1 MYGNK
6 MKTKIPQDPSLLSS
20 LARDPKTSIEVLEEI
35 AKSSLIFLV
44 EYVAL
49 NPSTTEDMLMRM
61 IPLTLKTERNLRIA
75 KALAKNPKL
84 PERAL
89 MQILNEI
96 LPEQINGSRRENFP
110 YEHLVLAI
118 LCHNNCG
125 EDAKHFFD
133 SNRPSTKLRVN
144 LAKDSPVITVLKCL
158 ANDPSER
165 VHYIARQRLLDLNI
179 K

>member
-1 MYGNK
+1 

-20 LARDPKTSIEVLEEI
+20 LARDPETPIEILEEI
-35 AKSSLIFLV
+35 AKSSLIFLA

-49 NPSTTEDMLMRM
+49 NPNTTEDMLMRM
-61 IPLTLKTERNLRIA
+61 IPSRLNTERNLGVA

-110 YEHLVLAI
+110 YEHLLFAI

-133 SNRPSTKLRVN
+133 SNRPSTKIRVN
-144 LAKDSPVITVLKCL
+144 LAKHTTSIAVLKCL

-165 VHYIARQRLLDLNI
+165 VHPIARQRLLELNI